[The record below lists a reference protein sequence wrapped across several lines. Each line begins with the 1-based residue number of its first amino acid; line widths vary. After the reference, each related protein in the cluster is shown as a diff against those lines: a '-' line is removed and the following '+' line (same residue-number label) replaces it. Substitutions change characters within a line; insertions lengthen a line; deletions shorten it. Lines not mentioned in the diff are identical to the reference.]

1 MRGDVPE
8 TLQNRKV
15 LLILEWKRFCFKLIL
30 WQFLNWDFSET
41 VESKQELFL
50 RTPDIDD
57 INL

>member
-1 MRGDVPE
+1 ME
-8 TLQNRKV
+8 K
-15 LLILEWKRFCFKLIL
+15 ILFQMIL
-30 WQFLNWDFSET
+30 WQFLNCDFSET